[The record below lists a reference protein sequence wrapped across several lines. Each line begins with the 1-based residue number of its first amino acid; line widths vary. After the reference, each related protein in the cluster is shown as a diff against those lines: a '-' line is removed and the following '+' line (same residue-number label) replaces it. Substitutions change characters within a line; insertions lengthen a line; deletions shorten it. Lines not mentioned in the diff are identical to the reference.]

1 MNELVKMVADKVGLP
16 EDKAQQATD
25 TVINYVKG
33 KLPGPVAS
41 QIDNVVGRG
50 GSGGG
55 GNIAGKMG
63 QILGE

>member
-16 EDKAQQATD
+16 EDKAQKATD

-41 QIDNVVGRG
+41 QIDNVVGK
-50 GSGGG
+50 GGG
-55 GNIAGKMG
+55 GGDIAGKVG